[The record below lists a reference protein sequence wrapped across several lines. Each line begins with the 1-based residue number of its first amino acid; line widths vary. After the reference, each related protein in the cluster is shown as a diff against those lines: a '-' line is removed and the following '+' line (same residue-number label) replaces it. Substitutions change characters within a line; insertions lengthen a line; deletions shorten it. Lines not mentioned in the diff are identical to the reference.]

1 MSDPKIPSKLELV
14 ELFNELVAKYSKDKS
29 VVLTDDTDVKEIGID
44 SIDIMEIVFEIEE
57 KYAVEVDDVST
68 LQADTF
74 GELVD
79 RLHKTLVVGA

>member
-14 ELFNELVAKYSKDKS
+14 ELFNDLVSKYSKDKS
-29 VVLTDDTDVKEIGID
+29 IVLTDETDVKEIGID

-57 KYAVEVDDVST
+57 KYSVEVDDVST

-79 RLHKTLVVGA
+79 SLHKNLVVGA

>member
-1 MSDPKIPSKLELV
+1 MTDQKIPSKLELV
-14 ELFNELVAKYSKDKS
+14 ELFNELVSKYSKDKS
-29 VVLTDDTDVKEIGID
+29 IVLTDDTEVKEIGID

-57 KYAVEVDDVST
+57 KYAVEVDDVSS

-79 RLHKTLVVGA
+79 SLHKNLVVGA